1 MTQDKAPDSAHDAGH
16 GGRGD
21 DGRDETP
28 AERLDRLWDDILQ
41 ELRVMQTGAQLF
53 AGFLLT
59 LPFQS
64 AFRELDRFG
73 KGLYLT
79 LVALAVLT
87 TALVMTAV
95 ATHQRLSGRHVKD
108 RVVTVG
114 QRVIR
119 AVVILLALILVGITV
134 FVFDLV
140 IDRRAALAAGAVAAV
155 VLTGLL
161 LLVPERLRRLGPG

>member
-1 MTQDKAPDSAHDAGH
+1 MTMDPAPEPST
-16 GGRGD
+16 

-28 AERLDRLWDDILQ
+28 SERMDRLWADILQ

-64 AFRELDRFG
+64 AFRDLDRFG
-73 KGLYLT
+73 KGLYLA
-79 LVALAVLT
+79 LVGLAVLT

-95 ATHQRLSGRHVKD
+95 ATHQRLTGRHVKE
-108 RVVTVG
+108 RVVAVG
-114 QRVIR
+114 QNVIR
-119 AVVILLALILVGITV
+119 AVVLLLALILIGITI

-140 IDRRAALAAGAVAAV
+140 VDRTAALVAGGAAAL
-155 VLTGLL
+155 VLATLL
-161 LLVPERLRRLGPG
+161 LAVPEVLRRLR